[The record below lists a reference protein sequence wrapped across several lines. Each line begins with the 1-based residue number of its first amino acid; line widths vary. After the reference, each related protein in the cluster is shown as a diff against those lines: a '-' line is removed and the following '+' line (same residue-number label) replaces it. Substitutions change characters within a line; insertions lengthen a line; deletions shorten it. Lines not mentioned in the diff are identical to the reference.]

1 MRPAPEPTRTRPT
14 RRHLR
19 RIGGAVAV
27 TVLAVGIPACQ
38 RPGEPATPG
47 GSTRISVPDTH
58 AAISAPST
66 PSASWASGFS
76 ALQAKL
82 GGRVQV
88 ALEAIGSSEDQVLL
102 GGWADGP
109 AWSTIKVPLVIA
121 ALRQQ
126 GKSADI
132 TAEMTAA
139 VTESDNAAAESI
151 WASLGDPVTAARK
164 VQDVLRNYGDQHTDV
179 QSTKIR
185 PEFTAFGQTLWSLNE
200 QLRFLSGAYC
210 DPANKAVFALM
221 GEIENAQKWG
231 LGKLPG
237 AKFKGGWGPDPGGHY
252 LVRQIGV
259 IVTSNGST
267 AVAVATDPP
276 SGTLD
281 DGIQAL
287 NTVAQWLGDHEAD
300 LPAGTCLDVT
310 GR

>member
-1 MRPAPEPTRTRPT
+1 M
-14 RRHLR
+14 
-19 RIGGAVAV
+19 I
-27 TVLAVGIPACQ
+27 AVGIPACQ
-38 RPGEPATPG
+38 RPGEEATPD
-47 GSTRISVPDTH
+47 GSTRLLPPDTQS
-58 AAISAPST
+58 AIPAPST
-66 PSASWASGFS
+66 PSPPWASDFS
-76 ALQAKL
+76 ALKNEL
-82 GGRVQV
+82 GGQVEV
-88 ALEAIGSSEDQVLL
+88 ALEAIGSPDEQVLL
-102 GGWADGP
+102 GGPADGP

-126 GKSADI
+126 GNSADI

-151 WASLGDPVTAARK
+151 WSSLGDPVTAAGK

-210 DPANKAVFALM
+210 DPANKAVFELM
-221 GEIENAQKWG
+221 GKIEDAQKWG

-237 AKFKGGWGPDPGGHY
+237 AQFKGGWGPDRAGRY

-259 IVTSNGST
+259 IVTPAGVT

-281 DGIQAL
+281 EGIQAL

-300 LPAGTCLDVT
+300 LPAGTCPDVAE
-310 GR
+310 R